1 MEDAAM
7 TLRLASCLLVAL
19 VVTGCGRHVSSVG
32 LAADPGFAAL
42 DANGDGAVSL
52 EESHM
57 AQLAFQAADRNGDG
71 LLDVLEW
78 QGAGDATGIIAQ
90 RQQEREDSRDVR
102 EPHRT
107 GSTVRGSN

>member
-1 MEDAAM
+1 
-7 TLRLASCLLVAL
+7 
-19 VVTGCGRHVSSVG
+19 VG
-32 LAADPGFAAL
+32 VAADPAFATL
-42 DANGDGAVSL
+42 DANGDGKLDLAESSL
-52 EESHM
+52 
-57 AQLAFQAADRNGDG
+57 AQLAFIAADRNGDG

-90 RQQEREDSRDVR
+90 RQQDQDDRRDVQ